1 MTRDEPLTVADIA
14 RLAQARLPREL
25 WDYVAGG
32 SGAET
37 TLAANRAALDE
48 VAVLPRVLTAA
59 AAPDPA
65 TRLLGSAA
73 VSSMPL
79 AVAPMAYQRL
89 LHPDG
94 EFAAAEAAEVAGVP
108 YVVSTLASVSVEE
121 IAKTGATTWFQLY
134 WLRSPGLVESL
145 VARAEDAG
153 CEALM
158 VTVDVPVMGR
168 RLRDARNSFVLPD
181 DVVAAHLTDGAVG
194 RAHDRVPGSS
204 AIAAHTAAAFAP
216 ALGWADLQ
224 WLRDRTAL
232 PLILKG
238 ILDPRDAVRA
248 VESGVDG
255 VVVSNHGGRQLD
267 GAAPSITA
275 LPAVVEAVA
284 GRAVVYL
291 DSGISSGADILRA
304 CASGADG
311 VLVGRPVLYGLAADG
326 ARGVERVLSL
336 LAEEFRAAMT
346 LAGCADIAAVR
357 ALTTVRTVRAS

>member
-1 MTRDEPLTVADIA
+1 MTRDDPLTVADVARIA
-14 RLAQARLPREL
+14 EARLPKEL

-37 TLAANRAALDE
+37 TLAANRAALDQ
-48 VAVLPRVLTAA
+48 VAVLPRVLSGAE
-59 AAPDPA
+59 APQAA
-65 TRLLGSAA
+65 TRLLGSA
-73 VSSMPL
+73 SSVPL

-94 EFAAAEAAEVAGVP
+94 ELATAEAAEAAGVP
-108 YVVSTLASVSVEE
+108 YVVSTLASFTVEE

-134 WLRSPGLVESL
+134 WLRTPGLVESL

-181 DVVAAHLTDGAVG
+181 DVVAAHVADGAVS
-194 RAHDRVPGSS
+194 RAHDLVPGSS

-216 ALGWADLQ
+216 GLGWADIE
-224 WLRDRTAL
+224 WLRRRTTL
-232 PLILKG
+232 PLVLKG

-248 VESGVDG
+248 AESGVDA

-267 GAAPSITA
+267 GAAPSIAA
-275 LPAVVEAVA
+275 LPAVVDALA
-284 GRAVVYL
+284 GRATVYL
-291 DSGISSGADILRA
+291 DSGISSGTDILRA
-304 CASGADG
+304 LASGAEG

-326 ARGVERVLSL
+326 ARGVGSVLSL
-336 LAEEFRAAMT
+336 LTEEFRDAMT
-346 LAGCADIAAVR
+346 LAGCADVAAVR
-357 ALTTVRTVRAS
+357 ELSTLRTVRA

>member
-1 MTRDEPLTVADIA
+1 MTRDEPLTVADVA
-14 RLAQARLPREL
+14 RLAEARLPREL
-25 WDYVAGG
+25 WDYIAGG
-32 SGAET
+32 SGVET
-37 TLAANRAALDE
+37 TLAANRAALDD
-48 VAVLPRVLTAA
+48 VAVLPRVLAGA

-65 TRLLGSAA
+65 TRLLGSA
-73 VSSMPL
+73 SSVPF

-94 EFAAAEAAEVAGVP
+94 ELAAAEAAGAAGVP
-108 YVVSTLASVSVEE
+108 FVVSTLASVTVEE

-134 WLRSPGLVESL
+134 WLRSPGVVESL

-153 CEALM
+153 CEALV

-216 ALGWADLQ
+216 GLGWSDIE
-224 WLRDRTAL
+224 WLRARTSL
-232 PLILKG
+232 PLVLKG
-238 ILDPRDAVRA
+238 ILDPRDAVLA
-248 VESGVDG
+248 VGCGVDA

-267 GAAPSITA
+267 GAAPTIAA
-275 LPAVVEAVA
+275 LPAIVEALA
-284 GRAVVYL
+284 GRAAVYF
-291 DSGISSGADILRA
+291 DSGIRTGTDILRA
-304 CASGADG
+304 LASGADG

-326 ARGVERVLSL
+326 AHGVGRVLSL
-336 LAEEFRAAMT
+336 LAEELRDAMT
-346 LAGCADIAAVR
+346 LAGCADVAAVR
-357 ALTTVRTVRAS
+357 ELSTVRTVRA

>member
-1 MTRDEPLTVADIA
+1 MTRDEPLTVADVA
-14 RLAQARLPREL
+14 RLAEARLPREL

-48 VAVLPRVLTAA
+48 VAVLPRVLSGS

-73 VSSMPL
+73 AIPL

-94 EFAAAEAAEVAGVP
+94 ELATAEAAEAAGVP
-108 YVVSTLASVSVEE
+108 FVVSTLSSVTVEE
-121 IAKTGATTWFQLY
+121 VAKTGATTWFQLY
-134 WLRSPGLVESL
+134 WLRSPGVVEDL

-153 CEALM
+153 CEALV

-168 RLRDARNSFVLPD
+168 RLRDVRNSFVLPD
-181 DVVAAHLTDGAVG
+181 DVVAAHLTDGAVS
-194 RAHDRVPGSS
+194 RAHAHEPGSS

-216 ALGWADLQ
+216 GLGWSDIE

-232 PLILKG
+232 PLVLKG
-238 ILDPRDAVRA
+238 ILDPRDALRA
-248 VESGVDG
+248 AGCGVDA

-267 GAAPSITA
+267 GAAPSISA
-275 LPAVVEAVA
+275 VPAVVEALA
-284 GRAVVYL
+284 GQAAVYL
-291 DSGISSGADILRA
+291 DSGIRTGSDILRA
-304 CASGADG
+304 LASGAEG

-326 ARGVERVLSL
+326 ALGVGRVLSL
-336 LAEEFRAAMT
+336 LAEEFRDAMT
-346 LAGCADIAAVR
+346 LAGCADVTAVR
-357 ALTTVRTVRAS
+357 ELSTVRTVRA

>member
-48 VAVLPRVLTAA
+48 VAVLSRVLAGTTE
-59 AAPDPA
+59 PDSA
-65 TRLLGSAA
+65 TRLLGSA
-73 VSSMPL
+73 SSMPL

-94 EFAAAEAAEVAGVP
+94 EFAAAEAAQAAGVP

-134 WLRSPGLVESL
+134 WLRSPGVVESL

-204 AIAAHTAAAFAP
+204 AIAAHTAAVFAP
-216 ALGWADLQ
+216 GLGWPDIE
-224 WLRDRTAL
+224 WLRDRTSL
-232 PLILKG
+232 PLVLKG

-248 VESGVDG
+248 AESGVDA

-267 GAAPSITA
+267 GAAPSILA
-275 LPAVVEAVA
+275 LPAVAEALT
-284 GRAVVYL
+284 GRAAVYL
-291 DSGISSGADILRA
+291 DSGISTGTDILRA
-304 CASGADG
+304 LASGADG

-326 ARGVERVLSL
+326 ARGVGRVLSL
-336 LAEEFRAAMT
+336 LTEEFRAAMT
-346 LAGCADIAAVR
+346 LAGCTDIAAVR
-357 ALTTVRTVRAS
+357 ALSTVRTVRAS

>member
-1 MTRDEPLTVADIA
+1 MTRDEPLTVADVA

-48 VAVLPRVLTAA
+48 VAVLPRVLAGAA
-59 AAPDPA
+59 TPDPA
-65 TRLLGSAA
+65 TRLLGTASAQ
-73 VSSMPL
+73 PF

-94 EFAAAEAAEVAGVP
+94 EFATAEAAEAAGVP
-108 YVVSTLASVSVEE
+108 FIVSTLSSVTVEE
-121 IAKTGATTWFQLY
+121 VVKTGATTWFQLY
-134 WLRSPGLVESL
+134 WLRSPGVVEDL

-153 CEALM
+153 CEALV

-168 RLRDARNSFVLPD
+168 RLRDVRNAFALPA
-181 DVVAAHLTDGAVG
+181 DVVAAHLTDGPAT
-194 RAHDRVPGSS
+194 RAHDPVPGSS

-216 ALGWADLQ
+216 FGWAEIEA
-224 WLRDRTAL
+224 LRRRTSL
-232 PLILKG
+232 PLVLKG

-248 VESGVDG
+248 AECGVDA

-275 LPAVVEAVA
+275 LPAVAAALA
-284 GRAVVYL
+284 GQAAVYL
-291 DSGISSGADILRA
+291 DSGISTGTDILRA
-304 CASGADG
+304 LASGADG
-311 VLVGRPVLYGLAADG
+311 VFVGRPVLYGLAAGG
-326 ARGVERVLSL
+326 APGVSRVLSL
-336 LAEEFRAAMT
+336 LTEEFRDALT
-346 LAGCADIAAVR
+346 LAGCADVAAAR
-357 ALTTVRTVRAS
+357 ALSTVRTVRAS